1 MDSIDE
7 FEFKPLSQ
15 GLGFH
20 KKKEAEPRMGMGAGT
35 TVASPSAASHP
46 VTTTLKSNSASTA
59 NSTSKS
65 TSALASTSASKSTEG
80 LIVPPLPK
88 KAYPGE
94 KNKSI
99 QQPMFPQ
106 TTRANPVDDILKTLH
121 KNKNM
126 SFESTSKEKNK
137 ISNTKTDTYKLS
149 PWVFSTSILDGMLV
163 TALTLLAMILVLV
176 ITKVDLIRVLTTATS
191 DPSVYLA
198 TLLLFATMS
207 FVYLF
212 GLRLIM
218 GATPGEWAYD
228 LRIGNPQKQNTV
240 DFALQVFARSL
251 LVVLTGFV
259 LFPLLSLIFRK
270 DLLGHITG
278 AALYK
283 KN

>member
-20 KKKEAEPRMGMGAGT
+20 KKKEA
-35 TVASPSAASHP
+35 
-46 VTTTLKSNSASTA
+46 SASTISVKS
-59 NSTSKS
+59 NLTPKTTVTQSMMTS
-65 TSALASTSASKSTEG
+65 SKSTEN

-94 KNKSI
+94 KSKTI
-99 QQPMFPQ
+99 QQPLFPQ
-106 TTRANPVDDILKTLH
+106 TNKTNPVDDILKTLH

-176 ITKVDLIRVLTTATS
+176 ITKVDLIRVLTTASS
-191 DPSVYLA
+191 DPSVYIA
-198 TLLLFATMS
+198 TMLLFGTMS

-240 DFALQVFARSL
+240 DYALQVFARAL